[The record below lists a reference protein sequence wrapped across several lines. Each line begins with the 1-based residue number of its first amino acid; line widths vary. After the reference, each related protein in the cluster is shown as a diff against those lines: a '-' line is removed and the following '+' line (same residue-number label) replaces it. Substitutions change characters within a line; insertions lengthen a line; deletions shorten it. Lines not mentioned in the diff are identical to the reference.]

1 MISLHDSV
9 QKIYS
14 TKWSLTTNFAV
25 FLEPTDKSLKLWKT
39 ECGLPA
45 DDISLYIKD
54 FILPQVGSGT
64 PIEEFVNNR
73 YRLALG
79 TFDPVT
85 ISLTFKDHDSLKL
98 YRSFTKFLYK
108 SKLLYPED
116 YLIGIR
122 VIKLRD
128 REGDQDAFE
137 VMRFDKPNSVVF
149 NGVDPVTMEI
159 NIPELIP
166 APQAPQNPQA
176 PPGTLEPL
184 FFISV
189 SAAFRSMFPP
199 AFLYAV
205 RSADP
210 TMI

>member
-39 ECGLPA
+39 ECGLPT

-73 YRLALG
+73 YRLAHG

-128 REGDQDAFE
+128 REGDRDAFE
-137 VMRFDKPNSVVF
+137 VMRFDKCLIKNVSVVTLSNENTPQIVEF
-149 NGVDPVTMEI
+149 QVDFKTSSDPDI
-159 NIPELIP
+159 NTG
-166 APQAPQNPQA
+166 NKR
-176 PPGTLEPL
+176 G
-184 FFISV
+184 
-189 SAAFRSMFPP
+189 
-199 AFLYAV
+199 
-205 RSADP
+205 
-210 TMI
+210 